1 MKKHDHGNS
10 SDSRNCA
17 HHWAHHAR
25 RRGGRLQGVPYTTRK
40 EVTNLS
46 SLQVTV
52 DKQEAIPLTPIL
64 GRWALVVD
72 MALQMEISSRLREMR
87 LKKDG
92 TLNRPVEIDL
102 YPGI

>member
-1 MKKHDHGNS
+1 M
-10 SDSRNCA
+10 
-17 HHWAHHAR
+17 
-25 RRGGRLQGVPYTTRK
+25 
-40 EVTNLS
+40 TNLS
-46 SLQVTV
+46 ALQVTV
-52 DKQEAIPLTPIL
+52 DKKEAIPLTPIL

-72 MALQMEISSRLREMR
+72 MALQMEISSRLRATR